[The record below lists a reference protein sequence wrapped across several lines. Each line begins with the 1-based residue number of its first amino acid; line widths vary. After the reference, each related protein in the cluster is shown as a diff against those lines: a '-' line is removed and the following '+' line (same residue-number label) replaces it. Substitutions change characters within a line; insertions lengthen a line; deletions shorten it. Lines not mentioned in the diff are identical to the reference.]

1 MRRLHI
7 WSRIRAL
14 LLALTLTIT
23 SILVPQRIHAAGEI
37 SWSVAQIPLTQ
48 TLQTPLKTSITT
60 TSITL
65 TNAAAPTGRPGTYRI
80 TFPNLPGG
88 WTGTTTLQN
97 PFQLAAGQAV
107 ALSIKIDIPDNA
119 TPGKYVITIRVA
131 GDDTTTAG
139 VSADTFIDLNLNPPG
154 TPPVLTGTCPEP
166 SDPGGDQG
174 GATLILVDKEEGHGI
189 CNRGDEDWYKF
200 GALGGKYYTIDI
212 TTMDKGLDLA
222 LELYDENGKLIDADD
237 DFPRTEDPTQLQ
249 QNSRPK
255 IQSFRAPVSGFYYFR
270 VRDTLGLGGANLT
283 YRVVVNG
290 EGYGNLNPPP
300 VASLCNDLYEP
311 DGLPEQ
317 ASTIKPND
325 TQKTHRL
332 CPAGDAD
339 WIKFFALAGYTY
351 FIYTD
356 SRDNGAPIPGADP
369 IMFLFNRDGQ
379 TLIDFNNNIIGG
391 TSLDASV
398 TFRPS
403 ADGIYFIQIKN
414 VGDIGDI
421 KIVYS
426 LTVKACPPEQLECG
440 PPDIVK
446 PKPAPGQPLAGVPGS
461 GVGAQQ
467 PAPVPQAPPQFLD
480 ATVPGAKRS
489 QITLSPSTQTT
500 FEPTTLANTPSVQ
513 PVNVSD
519 PAFQQLW
526 QRSDLPIIRQRITR
540 GWLWGPTV
548 RLARTESY
556 AQANGGLRQVMY
568 FDKGRME
575 LNNPAG
581 DRKSNWFVSSGLL
594 VQELISGQIQLGTA
608 EYAARGSADLAM
620 VGDIN
625 DPNAPTYASLAG
637 LTGRATDRTGQSV
650 DETLNRAGQIGSYTG
665 STSGDMRFTHFV
677 GETSHNIPAVFWNY
691 LNSSGTVY
699 TSNSYYNDKL
709 FDWVAT
715 VGYPLS
721 EPYWTR
727 VRVGGIERDVLV
739 QAFERRVLTY
749 TPDNDPNWRVQLGNV
764 GRHYYLWRYGEE
776 LPG

>member
-7 WSRIRAL
+7 LSRICAL
-14 LLALTLTIT
+14 LLALALVTTVILTPRQ
-23 SILVPQRIHAAGEI
+23 LAAAGEI

-48 TLQTPLKTSITT
+48 TLQTPLRTSITT

-65 TNAAAPTGRPGTYRI
+65 TAAAAPLGRAGLYRI

-97 PFQLAAGQAV
+97 PFQLAPGQAIP
-107 ALSIKIDIPDNA
+107 LSIRLDIPENA
-119 TPGKYVITIRVA
+119 TPGKYVITVRVA
-131 GDDTTTAG
+131 GDDTNTAG

-154 TPPVLTGTCPEP
+154 APPVLTGTCPEP
-166 SDPGGDQG
+166 NDPGGSLG
-174 GATLILVDKEEGHGI
+174 SAALILVDKEGGHGI
-189 CNRGDEDWYKF
+189 CSRGDEDWFKF

-222 LELYDENGKLIDADD
+222 LELYDENEKLIDAND
-237 DFPRTEDPTQLQ
+237 DFPRTEDVTQLQ
-249 QNSRPK
+249 QNARPK
-255 IQSFRAPVSGFYYFR
+255 IQSFKAPVTGFYYVR
-270 VRDTLGLGGANLT
+270 VRDTLGLGGSNLT
-283 YRVVVNG
+283 YRIVVNG

-300 VASLCNDLYEP
+300 VASLCNDIYEP

-369 IMFLFNRDGQ
+369 IMMLFSRDGQ

-391 TSLDASV
+391 TSLDAAV

-403 ADGIYFIQIKN
+403 ADGVYFIQIKN

-421 KIVYS
+421 KVVYS
-426 LTVKACPPEQLECG
+426 LSLKACPPEQQECG
-440 PPDIVK
+440 PPDTVK
-446 PKPAPGQPLAGVPGS
+446 PKPAPGQPLAGPPA
-461 GVGAQQ
+461 VGTSAQQ

-480 ATVPGAKRS
+480 ANVPTSAGSDRS
-489 QITLSPSTQTT
+489 QVSLAP
-500 FEPTTLANTPSVQ
+500 ETLANTDIQSV
-513 PVNVSD
+513 SFTD
-519 PAFQQLW
+519 PAFEQLW
-526 QRSDLPIIRQRITR
+526 QRSDLPIARQRIMR
-540 GWLWGPTV
+540 GWLWGPTA

-556 AQANGGLRQVMY
+556 IQANDGLRQVLY

-581 DRKSNWFVSSGLL
+581 DRKSSWFISSGLL
-594 VQELISGQIQLGTA
+594 VQELISGQMQIGTG
-608 EYAARGSADLAM
+608 EYDSRSAADIAI

-625 DPNAPTYASLAG
+625 DNRAPTYANLAA
-637 LTGRATDRTGQSV
+637 LTGRAANRTGQLIS
-650 DETLNRAGQIGSYTG
+650 ETLDHTGQIGTYTG
-665 STSGDMRFTHFV
+665 LTRGETRLTHFV
-677 GETSHNIPAVFWNY
+677 SETEHNIPAVFWDY
-691 LNSSGTVY
+691 MNSRGMIYTGTGY
-699 TSNSYYNDKL
+699 RNDVL
-709 FDWVAT
+709 FNWVAT

-727 VRVGGIERDVLV
+727 VRVGGVDRDVLV
-739 QAFERRVLTY
+739 QAFQRRVLTY
-749 TPDNDPNWRVQLGNV
+749 TPDNDVNWRVQLGNV
-764 GRHYYLWRYGEE
+764 GRHYYSWRYGEE